1 MLDILHIKNFALIDD
16 LVVPWKPGLNVL
28 TGETGAG
35 KSIIIDAVNLLLGER
50 AETSLIRGG
59 EDAAEIEAVFD
70 VSRCEPVK
78 ELLDSMEMDSSGDEL
93 LLRRVISSKGRTSR
107 CFLNETV
114 VTLGMLSKVGD
125 LLVDMHGQHEHQS
138 LIKQERHLAFLDDFG
153 GLGAD
158 TAILQQ
164 AIRGIKQRVAALED
178 LVAREASRNQ
188 HMAELRDELDLL
200 DKAELK
206 EGEEEEL
213 QSRRNV
219 IANSEKVYRLAS
231 EAYDMLFAGET
242 YQPPLVDTWNSIMQ
256 AFSEIAKIDR
266 TLDKSLKEYEELR
279 YKFDELAAMFQSYL
293 STLEYDPAELEALES
308 RLEAISKLKRRHR
321 CQSLA
326 ELIELWKGMREKY
339 DSLSSLSDERKKLER
354 EVQELRER
362 VGGMAFVLS
371 QKRGEAAGRLEKKI
385 EIHLRELG
393 MEKARFVVRLSQEES
408 PTGLAEYK
416 GKSWKLWSNG
426 VDKAEF
432 LFSAN
437 VGEPPKPLREIASG
451 GEISRIMLAIRTTLA
466 EADRVPVII
475 FDEIDAGVGSGM
487 GMAIAEKLAAV
498 ANAQQVI
505 CVTHLPQIAAMANNH
520 IVVDKMVEAGRT
532 RTEIAFPRGHN
543 RALEIARMLGG
554 DVTGKISIQHA
565 RELLALAR
573 RDR

>member
-16 LVVPWKPGLNVL
+16 LVIPWRSGLNVL

-35 KSIIIDAVNLLLGER
+35 KSIIIDAMSLLLGER
-50 AETSLIRGG
+50 AATNLIRGG
-59 EDAAEIEAVFD
+59 AGAAEIEAVFD

-78 ELLDSMEMDSSGDEL
+78 ELLDSMEIDSSRDEL
-93 LLRRVISSKGRTSR
+93 LLRRIISSKGRTSR

-114 VTLGMLSKVGD
+114 VTLSMLSKVGD

-138 LIKQERHLAFLDDFG
+138 LIRQERHLVFLDDFA

-158 TAILQQ
+158 TAIVRQ
-164 AIRGIKQRVAALED
+164 AAHEIKERVAALED

-188 HMAELRDELDLL
+188 HMAELRDELELL

-213 QSRRNV
+213 QSRRDL

-242 YQPPLVDTWNSIMQ
+242 YELPLVNTWDNIMQ
-256 AFSEIAKIDR
+256 ALSEISKIDR
-266 TLDKSLKEYEELR
+266 TLAKNLKDYEELR

-293 STLEYDPAELEALES
+293 SNLEYDPAELEVLES
-308 RLEAISKLKRRHR
+308 RLEAISKLKRRHG
-321 CQSLA
+321 CQSLG
-326 ELIELWKGMREKY
+326 ELIELWKQMREKY

-354 EVQELRER
+354 EVQELREK
-362 VGGMAFVLS
+362 VGRMAFVSS
-371 QKRGEAAGRLEKKI
+371 QKREEAMERLEKKI
-385 EIHLRELG
+385 ELHLRELG
-393 MEKARFVVRLSQEES
+393 MKKARFVVSLSQEES
-408 PTGLAEYK
+408 PTGLAHYK
-416 GKSWKLWSNG
+416 GKNWKLWSTG

-498 ANAQQVI
+498 ADAQQVI

-520 IVVDKMVEAGRT
+520 IVVDKMIEKGRT
-532 RTEIAFPRGHN
+532 RTEIAFPRGRD

-554 DVTGKISIQHA
+554 DIKGKISIQHA

-573 RDR
+573 KDR